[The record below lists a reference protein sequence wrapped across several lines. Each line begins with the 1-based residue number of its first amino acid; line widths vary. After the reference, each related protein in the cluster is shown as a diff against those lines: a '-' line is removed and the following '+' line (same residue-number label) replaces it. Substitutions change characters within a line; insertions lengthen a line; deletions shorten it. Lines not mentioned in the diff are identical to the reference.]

1 MTVQGERP
9 GISSPTSR
17 VKGFGHI
24 QQFRGAQAP
33 PTLPPLL
40 PHLAVPSLTRECAR
54 GVWDKMAR
62 AEGDSKR
69 QRRCRGT
76 GSALSSSPP
85 ILPDQTASEGKSGL
99 PRAQRGPT
107 SQHGSGAGGF

>member
-54 GVWDKMAR
+54 DVWDKMAK

-69 QRRCRGT
+69 QRRCRGHRKC
-76 GSALSSSPP
+76 LVLQPP
-85 ILPDQTASEGKSGL
+85 NTP
-99 PRAQRGPT
+99 
-107 SQHGSGAGGF
+107 